1 MGTRRHRL
9 RFCCVFDSGPED
21 GDLHR
26 WGKSS
31 VLSEHHYSAVCLIQI
46 LETVTYLDG
55 DTSASSQIL
64 LCVDSGPEDGDLHRW
79 VNHQYYQNIT
89 ILLCV

>member
-1 MGTRRHRL
+1 M
-9 RFCCVFDSGPED
+9 
-21 GDLHR
+21 
-26 WGKSS
+26 GKSS

-64 LCVDSGPEDGDLHRW
+64 CVFDSGPEDGDLHRW
-79 VNHQYYQNIT
+79 VNHLYYQNIT